1 MITVTGFFIAIFVS
15 TFCLKV
21 IPFVR
26 YATLAA
32 SFKVSFLFWLVLL
45 PYESIVN
52 SLFLHL
58 GTSMGIFQGTA
69 LTLLIGILYP
79 VFSLRFADRCI
90 EDFEIETFGMTV
102 LTVFT
107 LSSLS
112 LATLHGL
119 GLTPTKYL

>member
-1 MITVTGFFIAIFVS
+1 MITVTGFFIAIIVS
-15 TFCLKV
+15 TICLRV

-26 YATLAA
+26 YATLSACL
-32 SFKVSFLFWLVLL
+32 KVSFLFWLLCL
-45 PYESIVN
+45 PYETIIN

-69 LTLLIGILYP
+69 ATLLIGLLYP
-79 VFSLRFADRCI
+79 VFSLRLADQCI
-90 EDFEIETFGMTV
+90 EDFEIETFGMRV

-119 GLTPTKYL
+119 GLTPTQYL